1 LSKKKQNHY
10 PFEDELSDTF
20 LEKAKEK
27 KDESTSNTYVTYLHH
42 HHNLLHHTH
51 LHLLQKKLKSL
62 DDKLDKNY
70 EV

>member
-1 LSKKKQNHY
+1 LSKKKQIHY
-10 PFEDELSDTF
+10 LFEDELSDTF

-42 HHNLLHHTH
+42 LLHHTH